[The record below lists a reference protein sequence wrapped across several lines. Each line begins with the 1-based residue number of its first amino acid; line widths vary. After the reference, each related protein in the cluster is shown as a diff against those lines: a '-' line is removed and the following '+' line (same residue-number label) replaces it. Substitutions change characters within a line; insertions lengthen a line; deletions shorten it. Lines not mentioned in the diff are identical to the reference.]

1 MTGRPSTFT
10 QEIADSICEQIADGK
25 SLRSICAAEE
35 MPAKSSVFKWLSQ
48 HKDFADQY
56 TRARESQADALF
68 DDLADVA
75 EEALKAETA
84 VEVSARKLIVDTH
97 KWRLS
102 KIAPKKYGE
111 KLELAGDPKAPLGI
125 AVIERRVID
134 PSNRDS

>member
-84 VEVSARKLIVDTH
+84 VEVSARKLVVDTH